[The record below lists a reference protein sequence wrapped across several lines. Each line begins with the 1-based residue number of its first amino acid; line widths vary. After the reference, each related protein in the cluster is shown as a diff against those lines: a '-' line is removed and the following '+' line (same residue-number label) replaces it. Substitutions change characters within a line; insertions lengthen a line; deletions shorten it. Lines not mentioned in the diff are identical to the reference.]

1 MKNTY
6 IIQLI
11 AFIFFATFQL
21 ELHAQ
26 HVNDNPN
33 QQSFSGIEIKTGFGL
48 PFLKWYK
55 FPVNI
60 TYQKNLKGK
69 LSVIGVQEFL
79 YGKTDN
85 TDFLLKEYIG
95 FTGIGGGV
103 NFSKKFVQN
112 GVFLTGGIRYYT
124 SKLELKDVD
133 FNKTSLVT
141 KNQNPELGIMYNL
154 KLGRGKVYFASQI
167 YFSLTPIKNFVESDN
182 HTFMVGLGYRL

>member
-1 MKNTY
+1 MKKFF
-6 IIQLI
+6 IIKLI
-11 AFIFFATFQL
+11 AFIYLATFQL
-21 ELHAQ
+21 DLHAQ
-26 HVNDNPN
+26 RVNNKPN

-69 LSVIGVQEFL
+69 LSVIAVQEYL
-79 YGKTDN
+79 YGNTDN
-85 TDFLLKEYIG
+85 TDFLLKESIG

-112 GVFLTGGIRYYT
+112 SVFLTGGIRYYT

-133 FNKTSLVT
+133 FNKVSLIT
-141 KNQNPELGIMYNL
+141 KNQNPELGIMHNL
-154 KLGRGKVYFASQI
+154 KLGRGKVYFATQI
-167 YFSLTPIKNFVESDN
+167 YFSLTPVENFVESDN